1 MPAGAGAESK
11 IYAGSLLASRGGSL
25 LASAEARGLLTRRA
39 YTASAI
45 AMALV
50 LWCVLGASAHE
61 VRARVAVDCLVGA
74 TAAGERWSTL
84 LRWARVATSGRLF
97 GGAPVR
103 AEGTL
108 RQRARRG
115 LAPLERA
122 LADTGLDDITPAQA
136 FFAAHHVGRGTAF
149 G

>member
-1 MPAGAGAESK
+1 VGP
-11 IYAGSLLASRGGSL
+11 
-25 LASAEARGLLTRRA
+25 RGLLTRRA